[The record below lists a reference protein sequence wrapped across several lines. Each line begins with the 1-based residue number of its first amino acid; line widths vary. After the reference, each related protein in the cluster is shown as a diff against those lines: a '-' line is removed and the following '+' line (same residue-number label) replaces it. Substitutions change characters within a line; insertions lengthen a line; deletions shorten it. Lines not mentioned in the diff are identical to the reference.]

1 MKFRIAC
8 VQFGSQLGDIA
19 FNLAQLARW
28 SEQARAQGAHVVIFP
43 EACLTGY
50 CRPREM
56 TRLALPFA
64 GLLRARVAEIARA
77 HEILLVFGMPER
89 EDENVYNSLIAL
101 DSKGNELGRYRKT
114 HLWAAESKWATPGN
128 QFVTFKTEY
137 AHFGLML
144 CYDTRFPEVSRT
156 LALQGV
162 DVALVASAW
171 RSTHV
176 EEWRFCARARA
187 LDNGIFLAGS
197 DAILEAEHF
206 TCAGGSLIAGPDG
219 RVMASANYE
228 EEGMITAEIDT
239 ERITERRQDLP
250 LLQQRRPELYRA
262 LVATGSMALTGS

>member
-8 VQFGSQLGDIA
+8 VQFRSQLGDIEY
-19 FNLAQLARW
+19 NLAQLARW
-28 SEQARAQGAHVVIFP
+28 CEQARAQGARVVIFP

-56 TRLALPFA
+56 AKLALPFA
-64 GLLRARVAEIARA
+64 GSLRERTAEIARA
-77 HEILLVFGMPER
+77 HEVLFVFGMPER
-89 EDENVYNSLIAL
+89 EGGNVYNSLIAL
-101 DSKGNELGRYRKT
+101 DAAGNELGRYRKT
-114 HLWAAESKWATPGN
+114 HLWAAESKWATPGD

-144 CYDTRFPEVSRT
+144 CYDTRFPEVSRA

-162 DVALVASAW
+162 EVALVASAW

-219 RVMASANYE
+219 RVMASANYG
-228 EEGMITAEIDT
+228 EEGIIAAEIDT
-239 ERITERRQDLP
+239 GRIVERRKDLP
-250 LLQQRRPELYRA
+250 LLQQRRPELY
-262 LVATGSMALTGS
+262 GSLAASNSQVLFDS